1 MTNIIKPKVALRTNR
16 DRTNADP
23 EIVLAIA
30 KIEGRDWDCSLYN
43 HQGSDRVILMAKV
56 IGYKRNNIN
65 ALDSWSRCYLS
76 SNRRISFVLQG
87 KWKCYKAYKVLKK
100 NKKHASLVDYV
111 INKKN
116 TTDDIYYTILQF
128 L

>member
-1 MTNIIKPKVALRTNR
+1 MNSTIRPQVALRKNR

-23 EIVLAIA
+23 EVVLAIA
-30 KIEGRDWDCSLYN
+30 KIEGKDWNPKLYA
-43 HQGSDRVILMAKV
+43 HRGQDLVMAKA
-56 IGYKRNNIN
+56 IGVRKRVLNEK
-65 ALDSWSRCYLS
+65 DSWSRWHFTTQ
-76 SNRRISFVLQG
+76 RRFSFVLQG
-87 KWKCYKAYKVLKK
+87 TWKCYKAYKVLKI
-100 NKKHASLVDYV
+100 NKKHATLVDYV